1 MSEGAE
7 DVIQDPEPDL
17 FRIEILSWDWNLVLS
32 ISPESMPVE
41 YRFQGG
47 LGYSRGFD
55 MLGRVL
61 TPQSHSGKTIRI
73 STTSFGSDVTFGED
87 GLKEVGLFN
96 FNSTPSA
103 RAELR
108 ALLLLPEDTIAPLT
122 TYLSTVAKYIF
133 IRIFDVG
140 PEQAGIYS
148 YFFSSTLPESV
159 AERLATKAP

>member
-7 DVIQDPEPDL
+7 DVVQDPEPEL
-17 FRIEILSWDWNLVLS
+17 FRVEILSWDWNLALS
-32 ISPESMPVE
+32 ISSETMPPE

-47 LGYSRGFD
+47 LGYGRGFD
-55 MLGRVL
+55 IQGRVL

-73 STTSFGSDVTFGED
+73 STTAFGSDVTFGED
-87 GLKEVGLFN
+87 GLMEVGLFY

-108 ALLLLPEDTIAPLT
+108 ALLLLPEDVIAPLT
-122 TYLSTVAKYIF
+122 TYLSSVAKYIF

-159 AERLATKAP
+159 AERLATETP